1 MSDTSS
7 ITYSTDMLNSL
18 MLIHQGKV
26 RDSFALDEDHMMIV
40 ASDRLSAFDVVLPDP
55 VPGKGALLT
64 QISNFWFEQ
73 TSNII
78 DNHLTEVTVED
89 VFGDPQLVNML
100 KDRAVIVRRLQPLP
114 VEAIVRGYLIG
125 SGWKDYQETGA
136 VCGIDLPAGLKQ
148 ADKLPQ
154 VLFTPSTKAVA
165 GAHDEN
171 VDYKTIVNLIGE
183 EMADQVR
190 DASIK
195 IYEFASRHA
204 LERGIIIADTK
215 FEFGL
220 DSDGK
225 LYLMDEVLTPDS
237 SRFWPQDSWQPG
249 SSPPSYDKQFVR
261 DYLETLDWNKQA
273 PGPKLPPSIIEA
285 TVKKYAEACS
295 ILTGKRYGGPGS
307 E

>member
-1 MSDTSS
+1 MHETSS
-7 ITYSTDMLNSL
+7 MAYSTDMLSSL
-18 MLIHQGKV
+18 FLIHQGKV

-73 TSNII
+73 TSHII
-78 DNHLTEVTVED
+78 DNHLTGITVED
-89 VFGDPQLVNML
+89 VFGDPQLIKL
-100 KDRAVIVRRLQPLP
+100 LQDRAVIVRRLQPLP

-136 VCGIDLPAGLKQ
+136 VCGIDLPPGLKQ

-154 VLFTPSTKAVA
+154 VLFTPSTKAA
-165 GAHDEN
+165 MGNHDEN
-171 VDYKTIVNLIGE
+171 VDYETIVNLIGE
-183 EMADQVR
+183 DLAGQVR

-195 IYEFASRHA
+195 IYEFASRYA

-220 DSDGK
+220 DGDRK

-237 SRFWPQDSWQPG
+237 SRFWPKDSWQPG

-273 PGPKLPPSIIEA
+273 PGPKLPPDIIEA
-285 TVKKYAEACS
+285 TVAKYAEACD
-295 ILTGKRYGGPGS
+295 ILTR
-307 E
+307 

>member
-1 MSDTSS
+1 VTIPSS
-7 ITYSTDMLNSL
+7 TASSMPYTTGMLDCL
-18 MLIHQGKV
+18 TLIHQGKV
-26 RDSFALDEDHMMIV
+26 RDSFALDEDHMLIV

-64 QISNFWFEQ
+64 QLSNFWFEK
-73 TSNII
+73 TRGII
-78 DNHLTEVTVED
+78 DNHLTGIPVSD
-89 VFGDPQLVNML
+89 IIADPHLAAL
-100 KDRAVIVRRLQPLP
+100 LEDRAVIVRRLQPLP

-125 SGWKDYQETGA
+125 SGWKDYQQSGA
-136 VCGIDLPAGLKQ
+136 VCGIPLPPGLRQ
-148 ADKLPQ
+148 ADKLPE

-165 GAHDEN
+165 GNHDEN
-171 VDYKTIVNLIGE
+171 VAFEAIVKLIGE
-183 EMADQVR
+183 ELACQVR
-190 DASIK
+190 DASIQ
-195 IYEFASRHA
+195 IYEFARAYA

-237 SRFWPQDSWQPG
+237 SRFWPKESWQPG
-249 SSPPSYDKQFVR
+249 TSPPSFDKQFVR

-273 PGPKLPPSIIEA
+273 PGPKLPASIIEA
-285 TVKKYAEACS
+285 SVKNYEKACR
-295 ILTGKRYGGPGS
+295 ILT